1 MPARGEIMT
10 EIIAVGAREILD
22 SRGNPTVEVDVELM
36 GGATGRAAVPSGAS
50 TGEHE
55 ALELRDGDPKRYL
68 GKGVRKAVD
77 NVVSEIAP
85 QVVGSDALDQFGVD

>member
-1 MPARGEIMT
+1 MT

-36 GGATGRAAVPSGAS
+36 GGAIGRAAVPSGAS

-55 ALELRDGDPKRYL
+55 ALELRDGDKSRYL
-68 GKGVRKAVD
+68 GKGVLKAVN
-77 NVVSEIAP
+77 NVVE
-85 QVVGSDALDQFGVD
+85 QFGWAGNLQTGQY